1 MDFEYNKHNVIKYL
15 PTNKDKDIW
24 EMSIS
29 GVGFQSVK
37 PKYRYPIYCDYT
49 YALDS

>member
-29 GVGFQSVK
+29 GVGLQSVNLK
-37 PKYRYPIYCDYT
+37 NSYHTKGNPIG
-49 YALDS
+49 